1 MFGHL
6 SVVCHLKHNNVLSD
20 NSSCVGYSSSELKS
34 SSNSVVLNNTL
45 KVIKP
50 LRPVEVINGSCEKIK
65 VSLIYHPSSLLPQMV
80 INQIIIGCLLALPV
94 STYELNLAVKP
105 VLIQLNSYQS
115 LPIDAVYNLIS
126 FLSQLSLSPLYDVLP
141 SLFSACLVSMETEG
155 SDVCLFKETGN
166 LVCEVLSHH
175 PSLYHSMVKHAEN
188 ESSLYGRKVYN
199 ILINN
204 NCQ

>member
-1 MFGHL
+1 M
-6 SVVCHLKHNNVLSD
+6 SQVARCSLSD
-20 NSSCVGYSSSELKS
+20 YPVIVSSHISFLLSLLIGYSSSELKS

-65 VSLIYHPSSLLPQMV
+65 
-80 INQIIIGCLLALPV
+80 IIIGCLLALPV

>member
-65 VSLIYHPSSLLPQMV
+65 
-80 INQIIIGCLLALPV
+80 IIIGCLLALPV

-188 ESSLYGRKVYN
+188 KSSLYGRNVYN